1 MAISTTT
8 APRWPFHDVV
18 VEIRLLTGFIPHQS
32 LAPKGNL
39 KHAEEPWY
47 RQHLIGFVDSHARVG
62 CCDTSGHNRDRIV
75 HSHSGSRYTRGTQ
88 KIVHAGRDLARARK
102 CVCLSQRRHSE
113 TRALARDRKSTR
125 LNSSHSQISYA
136 VFCLKKK

>member
-32 LAPKGNL
+32 LAPKGHL

-47 RQHLIGFVDSHARVG
+47 RQHLVGFVDSHARVG

-75 HSHSGSRYTRGTQ
+75 HTYSGSRYACGTQ
-88 KIVHAGRDLARARK
+88 KIVHARRDLTRARK
-102 CVCLSQRRHSE
+102 CGRLRQGRHSV
-113 TRALARDRKSTR
+113 TRTLA
-125 LNSSHSQISYA
+125 SSIG
-136 VFCLKKK
+136 